1 MTTNN
6 QPNLNKGQLL
16 KSLIIA
22 LIIGA
27 IVLLT
32 AVLPAEYGIDPL
44 GTGKLFG
51 FSKLYQGNEQIENN
65 EIYSSLNFKKIKMEK
80 LGSPQSVPK
89 PSEADNPPPEVQY
102 SVREDTIEVIV
113 PAKKGIEYKF
123 KSLKYGR
130 TKYEWST
137 DKGIVYIDFH
147 GEVKQENSSKNVF
160 YESYTL
166 AYSNNMAGTLTAP
179 FEGKHGWYFRNE
191 TNQDIV
197 VAIRLNGQY
206 ELFK

>member
-22 LIIGA
+22 LIIGT

-80 LGSPQSVPK
+80 LGSPQSIPK
-89 PSEADNPPPEVQY
+89 PIEADNPPPEVQY
-102 SVREDTIEVIV
+102 SEREDTIEVIV

-130 TKYEWST
+130 TKYEWT
-137 DKGIVYIDFH
+137 TAKGIVYIDFH

-191 TNQDIV
+191 TNEDIII
-197 VAIRLNGQY
+197 AIRLNGQY